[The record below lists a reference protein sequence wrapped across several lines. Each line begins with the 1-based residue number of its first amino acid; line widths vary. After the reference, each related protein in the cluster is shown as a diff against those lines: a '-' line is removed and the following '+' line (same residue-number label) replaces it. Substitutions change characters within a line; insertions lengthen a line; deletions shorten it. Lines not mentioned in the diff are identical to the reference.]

1 MQNYKDLI
9 VWQKSHLLVLDIYRI
24 TRKFPKEEQYIL
36 TSQLKR
42 ASLSVALNIV
52 EGSGKYTDADTA
64 NFFQTSLGSLQE
76 TEYCLLLSKELAYIN
91 TEKYTQLEQST
102 GAIKGMLISLIKRI
116 RDRVNESLHPSLY
129 TLHF

>member
-9 VWQKSHLLVLDIYRI
+9 LWQKSHLLILEIYRI

-42 ASLSVALNIV
+42 ACLSVVLTIV
-52 EGSGKYTDADTA
+52 EGCGKYTDADTA
-64 NFFQTSLGSLQE
+64 NFFQTSLGSIQG
-76 TEYCLLLSKELAYIN
+76 TEYCLLLSKELEYIN
-91 TEKYTQLEQST
+91 KEEYIQLEQST

-116 RDRVNESLHPSLY
+116 RDRDK
-129 TLHF
+129 